1 MFCVHRFFFHFC
13 TFFGLVCFASVFL
26 LVGLLV
32 IEQMSI
38 TPYVGF
44 ADGASHSTEKLS
56 SVAWVIYDSAG
67 ELIDLQGI
75 CLG

>member
-1 MFCVHRFFFHFC
+1 MFCVHRSSFHFC

-26 LVGLLV
+26 LIGSFIIV
-32 IEQMSI
+32 QMSI

-44 ADGASHSTEKLS
+44 ADGASCSTRNLS
-56 SVAWVIYDSAG
+56 SAASVIYDLAG
-67 ELIDLQGI
+67 KLIGLQGI